1 MVLLAQGTGCHL
13 LLVWVSH
20 HETRLGHGHGPGG
33 RRRGSGGRVERHVI
47 QRLIHRLPRVLPRG
61 DFFYVIEEVPLAS
74 GREGHLPARGQRQL
88 VGHVVGLL
96 AEVRVL
102 LRGAG
107 RRARAGAQLQGRGRR
122 VRADVLGAAGQ
133 PGSRVAPGRVGAR
146 LARVRAGVR
155 LLEEGLGQDLLAP
168 RAGLGV
174 HDRVEEG
181 FEVRV
186 EVLRDV
192 DHLLPGRRERRG
204 RRGRIHLLGAQR
216 SRVGACGGRVP
227 PELAVGPGS
236 LGRVRARRAGAAARL
251 ADPEP
256 TRCQAA
262 EGLRLSHPPARPRAF
277 ALRGK
282 EAEEKQT
289 ARPPRLPTVP

>member
-1 MVLLAQGTGCHL
+1 MGKNREKTHTISLTH
-13 LLVWVSH
+13 
-20 HETRLGHGHGPGG
+20 TRTHRNQRARPGHGHSAPPGV
-33 RRRGSGGRVERHVI
+33 RAD
-47 QRLIHRLPRVLPRG
+47 LL
-61 DFFYVIEEVPLAS
+61 EEVPLAS
-74 GREGHLPARGQRQL
+74 GREGHLPAWGQRQL

-192 DHLLPGRRERRG
+192 DHLLPGRRERRR
-204 RRGRIHLLGAQR
+204 RRGRIHLLQGERR
-216 SRVGACGGRVP
+216 SGRP
-227 PELAVGPGS
+227 F
-236 LGRVRARRAGAAARL
+236 
-251 ADPEP
+251 
-256 TRCQAA
+256 T
-262 EGLRLSHPPARPRAF
+262 
-277 ALRGK
+277 
-282 EAEEKQT
+282 
-289 ARPPRLPTVP
+289 